1 MPVEIKYK
9 VSDLA
14 KDFNLKPKEIS
25 DILAKYMTAPKNSAA
40 SLGEDEISV
49 VFECLTQQHAIAS
62 FEEYFKEM
70 HEKADKRREE
80 LMKKQAEAEEE
91 RKRQEAEKAAAE
103 KAAAEKAAAEKA
115 AAKNAPQKK
124 EKAPQKP
131 DSAPAQTATIR
142 TREVRYVDTR
152 AVHVDLSKY
161 DERLENFVSD
171 KTLNASNQKQKLK
184 KQNTKQVSQK
194 SKAEEAEKMRR
205 LMMEKK
211 KKKLQHVTLPD
222 EIQVCDLAARL
233 SATNAEVIK
242 KLMLIGVMATANQ
255 VIDYDTASLIA
266 EELGAKVTKE
276 VVVTIEDKLFDVT
289 EDKNEELKERAPV
302 VVVMGH
308 VDHGKTSILD
318 AIRKTNVTA
327 GEAGGITQHIGA
339 YRVSVNGKEITFL
352 DTPGHAAFTAMRA
365 RGAQVT
371 DIAVIVVAA
380 DDGIMPQ
387 TVEAINHA
395 KAAGVSIIVAINKR
409 DKPTA
414 NPDRIKQALTEYDL
428 IVEDWGGDVIAVPC
442 SAVTGEGIDK
452 LLESILLV
460 AEMSDLKANPD
471 RKAQGTVI
479 EAKLDKGRGAVTT
492 VLVQNGTLKNG
503 DIIIA
508 GTAVGRVRAMTDDK
522 GRRINEA
529 GPSVPVEIIGLA
541 EVPMAGDDFYVVE
554 DERMARELADQ
565 RKHKAKESLT
575 NAASKIVSLDD
586 LFNQI
591 QEGEVKELPIIVKAD
606 VQGSLEAV
614 RTSLEKLSNDEVRV
628 KVIHGGVGAVSE
640 SDVML
645 ASASNAIIV
654 GFNVRPEAAATA
666 FAQTSKV
673 DIRLYRVI
681 YDCIEEIQAAMK
693 GMLAPKYN
701 EEILG
706 HAEVRQTFK
715 VSGVGTIAGTMV
727 KDGKITRS
735 SMVRLLRDNIVVFE
749 GKLASLKR
757 FKDDAKEVAEGYEC
771 GIGLEN
777 FNDVKEGD
785 VIEAYVMQE
794 IKD

>member
-1 MPVEIKYK
+1 MPVENKYR
-9 VSDLA
+9 VNEVA
-14 KDFNLKPKEIS
+14 KDFNLKNKDIT
-25 DILAKYMTAPKNSAA
+25 DILAKYATAPKNHMTALSD
-40 SLGEDEISV
+40 DELSII
-49 VFECLTQQHAIAS
+49 FDCLTQKNAIES
-62 FEEYFKEM
+62 FEKYF
-70 HEKADKRREE
+70 EE
-80 LMKKQAEAEEE
+80 LNKKAAEAKPEVKEEPAPE
-91 RKRQEAEKAAAE
+91 VKAEVKE
-103 KAAAEKAAAEKA
+103 ET
-115 AAKNAPQKK
+115 KK
-124 EKAPQKP
+124 EAQSATSAKDAKANKP
-131 DSAPAQTATIR
+131 APAKQPENKQSGVETQTIR
-142 TREVRYVDTR
+142 SREVRYVDTR
-152 AVHVDLSKY
+152 TVHVDLSKY
-161 DERLENFVSD
+161 DERLETFVSD
-171 KTLNASNQKQKLK
+171 KTLNASNQKQKIK
-184 KQNTKQVSQK
+184 KKNDNKQQTSSK
-194 SKAEEAEKMRR
+194 SRAEEAEKMRR
-205 LMMEKK
+205 LMLEKK
-211 KKKLQHVTLPD
+211 KKKLQHVVIPEEL
-222 EIQVCDLAARL
+222 QVCELAAKL

-242 KLMLIGVMATANQ
+242 KLMLIGVMASANQ
-255 VIDYDTASLIA
+255 VIDYDTACLIA
-266 EELGAKVTKE
+266 EEFGAKVTKE

-289 EDKNEELKERAPV
+289 EDGAEELCERAPV

-339 YRVSVNGKEITFL
+339 YRVNAQGKDITFL

-371 DIAVIVVAA
+371 DIAIIVVAA

-395 KAAGVSIIVAINKR
+395 KAAGVSIIVAINKM

-414 NPDRIKQALTEYDL
+414 NPERVKQALTEYDL

-442 SAVTGEGIDK
+442 SALTGMNIDK
-452 LLESILLV
+452 LLENVLLI
-460 AEMSDLKANPD
+460 AELKELKANPN
-471 RKAQGTVI
+471 RTAKGTVI
-479 EAKLDKGRGAVTT
+479 EARLDKGRGPVTT

-503 DIIIA
+503 DILIA

-522 GRRINEA
+522 GKKVAEA

-541 EVPMAGDDFYVVE
+541 EVPMAGDDFYVVA

-565 RKHKAKESLT
+565 RKHKAKESLS

-591 QEGEVKELPIIVKAD
+591 QEGEVKELPVIVKSD
-606 VQGSLEAV
+606 VQGTFEAV
-614 RTSLEKLSNDEVRV
+614 KASLEKLSNSEVRV
-628 KVIHGGVGAVSE
+628 RVIHGGVGAVSE

-645 ASASNAIIV
+645 ASASGAIIV

-666 FAQTSKV
+666 YAAKNKV

-681 YDCIEEIQAAMK
+681 YDCLEEIQAAMK
-693 GMLAPKYN
+693 GMLAPKFK

-706 HAEVRQTFK
+706 HAEIRQTFK

-727 KDGKITRS
+727 KDGKIQRNS
-735 SMVRLLRDNIVVFE
+735 LVRLLRDNIVVFD

-777 FNDVKEGD
+777 FNDIKEGD
-785 VIEAYVMQE
+785 VIEAYIMQE

>member
-14 KDFNLKPKEIS
+14 KDFNLKPKDIS

-205 LMMEKK
+205 LMME

-395 KAAGVSIIVAINKR
+395 KAAGVSIIVAINKM

-414 NPDRIKQALTEYDL
+414 NPDKIKQALTEYDL